1 MNLIPSLQVGK
12 SWLWHALFFGLL
24 LLIQVSL
31 ALFRDLPL
39 VTADESV
46 YLAHARFFSGT
57 APMPTLHGA
66 SFFAFG
72 YSLFL
77 VPAFWLFDSP
87 YSIYTASLVV
97 GAFLMS
103 TLYFSLYYVLA
114 SLLNTSS
121 RLAMLAAFITCL
133 YPPLLLRANFA
144 WAENAYVPGFM
155 LLTALFGALLR
166 HRSLR
171 IALAFGFLLGFMY
184 TIHARSL
191 PLIPIAL
198 LYVTVL
204 GLSRALP
211 WRIVSIAFG
220 ASAAILVATRLGID
234 HLKLIVTSDILENPI
249 RPVIAFLLSLQG
261 LHDFVLK
268 VNEQLLYLVHST
280 YGLFLVG
287 LIVVLYSLWQRGRE
301 GLSQFLHDASSASLA
316 FGVLAWLGTFF
327 LGAAWNSAF
336 SDDVVSLKGRF
347 IDGVS
352 MLFLALALV
361 GVIQDLHV
369 WSWQRGAVLL
379 LLLAGSTVAAIYSL
393 SVFPTTFFAPHSLG
407 IYPIFDIL
415 GPTTLTFVAYS
426 LAAAGGFAFFSLA
439 RGHWRFVA
447 VTAIACLFLLTSAY
461 GYFSAILPLQDRVA
475 RTSTLA
481 SYIRTYLG
489 SPPAIAYD
497 TTYYHPLTYFTYE
510 FLLPH
515 TRFIPFDGAAG
526 EKPPATVVIGGPR
539 WSDAES
545 HGAQFWQVE
554 PRVTTVGADQALWTL
569 PGPQQSD
576 LLQHVDYTNTVL
588 GGPLLPAWGIDTPQ
602 GRPVQ
607 TVWAVWQRS
616 FYHPEITTIET
627 SLVWFDADATLRIP
641 YGTRPPLAILLN
653 FINPAGEEKPLQ
665 IDVNGESIFA
675 GAIPSGNW
683 CEAFPLPVG
692 SGGSVNVELSRPTRE
707 LLLVRGITLLDH
719 VPDMQLRD
727 ITTGPL
733 PASGYRSQLALE
745 SPLYPQTLA
754 RNTMGTVS
762 LSVTNTSDQIWPTSC
777 EVGNRPGAVQLGIL
791 WFRKHSGDRRLSDR
805 IAEGRAA
812 LPYGLAPGRSLTL
825 TAILAP
831 FKQDGEPLPPGEYEV
846 WIGPVQEGVTW
857 FFQEGDDVLTLPVR
871 IIR

>member
-1 MNLIPSLQVGK
+1 MNLSPSFQLGK
-12 SWLWHALFFGLL
+12 NWLWHALFFGLL
-24 LLIQVSL
+24 LLIQVAL

-57 APMPTLHGA
+57 APMPTLYGSH
-66 SFFAFG
+66 FFAFG

-77 VPAFWLFDSP
+77 VPAFWLFESP
-87 YSIYTASLVV
+87 TTAYTASLVIS
-97 GAFLMS
+97 AFLMS
-103 TLYFSLYYVLA
+103 TLYLILYYVLV
-114 SLLNTSS
+114 SLLGISS
-121 RLAMLAAFITCL
+121 RLAMFVALITCL

-144 WAENAYVPGFM
+144 WAENAYIPGFM
-155 LLTALFGALLR
+155 LLIALFGTLLRQKSLRLALL
-166 HRSLR
+166 
-171 IALAFGFLLGFMY
+171 FGLLLGCMY

-191 PLIPIAL
+191 PLIPIAAIYL
-198 LYVTVL
+198 AVL
-204 GLSRALP
+204 GYFRVLRWRVVVVSLTVTALVLVST
-211 WRIVSIAFG
+211 RIV
-220 ASAAILVATRLGID
+220 VN
-234 HLKLIVTSDILENPI
+234 HLKLQSESGIPEMSMSA
-249 RPVIAFLLSLQG
+249 VISHILSLQG
-261 LHDFVLK
+261 LHDV
-268 VNEQLLYLVHST
+268 VHMANMQLLQVIQSSF
-280 YGLFLVG
+280 GLFLIGLLAVVHLLWRRLSNSPASFTNDVATATLTFFILAWMG
-287 LIVVLYSLWQRGRE
+287 TLALAAAHLANPIQHVFFLLGRYVDGISAPFLALGLSAVFSAHQRYPSRQGLTLIVLVVVSTLVAVL
-301 GLSQFLHDASSASLA
+301 GLSQFAPATSIP
-316 FGVLAWLGTFF
+316 
-327 LGAAWNSAF
+327 F
-336 SDDVVSLKGRF
+336 SIG
-347 IDGVS
+347 IYP
-352 MLFLALALV
+352 FLALLDSVPALICASAVAIV
-361 GVIQDLHV
+361 GF
-369 WSWQRGAVLL
+369 AVLM
-379 LLLAGSTVAAIYSL
+379 LATGRIRIMAVLAITV
-393 SVFPTTFFAPHSLG
+393 
-407 IYPIFDIL
+407 
-415 GPTTLTFVAYS
+415 
-426 LAAAGGFAFFSLA
+426 
-439 RGHWRFVA
+439 
-447 VTAIACLFLLTSAY
+447 LFLLTSAY
-461 GYFSAILPLQDRVA
+461 DYRFGIIPLQDRVA

-489 SPPAIAYD
+489 SPPTIAYD

-510 FLLPH
+510 YLLPH

-526 EKPPATVVIGGPR
+526 EKPPANVVIGGPR
-539 WSDAES
+539 WGDAES

-641 YGTRPPLAILLN
+641 YGTRPPQAILLN

-665 IDVNGESIFA
+665 IDVNGESLFA

-754 RNTMGTVS
+754 RNTMGTVR

-777 EVGNRPGAVQLGIL
+777 EVGNSPGAVQLGIL

-825 TAILAP
+825 TVILAP
-831 FKQDGEPLPPGEYEV
+831 VKQDGEPLPPGEYEV

-871 IIR
+871 IVR

>member
-1 MNLIPSLQVGK
+1 MNLSPSFQLGK

-31 ALFRDLPL
+31 ALFREQPL
-39 VTADESV
+39 RMSDEAV
-46 YLAHARFFSGT
+46 FLANALYLSGSG
-57 APMPTLHGA
+57 PMPTLHGA
-66 SFFAFG
+66 HYSAFG

-77 VPAFWLFDSP
+77 VPAYWIFDHP
-87 YSIYTASLVV
+87 NTIYTACLIIS
-97 GAFLMS
+97 AFLLS
-103 TLYFSLYYVLA
+103 TLYFGLYYVLK
-114 SLLNTSS
+114 SLLGTPS
-121 RLAMLAAFITCL
+121 RPAALAAFLTCL
-133 YPPLLLRANFA
+133 YPPILLRANFA
-144 WAENAYVPGFM
+144 WADAAYLPGFVF
-155 LLTALFGALLR
+155 LVALFSVLLR
-166 HRSLR
+166 QKSVRSS
-171 IALAFGFLLGFMY
+171 IVFGLLLGFMY
-184 TIHARSL
+184 TIHSRSL
-191 PLIPIAL
+191 PLIPVAVFYL
-198 LYVTVL
+198 VVL
-204 GLSRALP
+204 GLFRSLP
-211 WRIVSIAFG
+211 WRTV
-220 ASAAILVATRLGID
+220 SAALAATGLIFIGTRLAID
-234 HLKLIVTSDILENPI
+234 HLRMASGAAIPQNPVGPVFTHFLSAQGFLEIV
-249 RPVIAFLLSLQG
+249 A
-261 LHDFVLK
+261 K
-268 VNEQLLYLVHST
+268 ANEYVLYLVQTSF
-280 YGLFLVG
+280 GLFPVG
-287 LIVVLYSLWQRGRE
+287 ALAVGYVLWQRRST
-301 GLSQFLHDASSASLA
+301 GLRSLA
-316 FGVLAWLGTFF
+316 EDVPSATITFFLLAWLGTLA
-327 LGAAWNSAF
+327 LGAAFIASGKDQAQF
-336 SDDVVSLKGRF
+336 LIGGRY

-352 MLFLALALV
+352 AIFFGLGLV
-361 GVIQDLHV
+361 TIL
-369 WSWQRGAVLL
+369 RGMQLWTWRVAAFAVLS
-379 LLLAGSTVAAIYSL
+379 LAGMTLAAYFSPTLILTSVFEASAYPFLRVFGATPLAMVVASAVAA
-393 SVFPTTFFAPHSLG
+393 VG
-407 IYPIFDIL
+407 
-415 GPTTLTFVAYS
+415 FV
-426 LAAAGGFAFFSLA
+426 FFSLA
-439 RGHWRFVA
+439 RGRLRFAA
-447 VTAIACLFLLTSAY
+447 VTIIACFFLLTTAF
-461 GYFSAILPLQDRVA
+461 GYFFAILPLQDRVA
-475 RTSTLA
+475 RSSSLA
-481 SYIRTYLG
+481 SYIRAYLG

-497 TTYYHPLTYFTYE
+497 TASYHPLSYFSYE

-515 TRFIPFDGAAG
+515 SRFLPFNSAMG
-526 EKPPATVVIGGPR
+526 ELPPAPIVISSR
-539 WSDAES
+539 SWSDAATL
-545 HGAQFWQVE
+545 GAHFWQSE
-554 PRVTTVGADQALWTL
+554 PHVPLVGADQALWTL

-641 YGTRPPLAILLN
+641 YGTRPPQAILLN

-754 RNTMGTVS
+754 RNTMGTVR

-777 EVGNRPGAVQLGIL
+777 EIGNSPGAVQLGIL

-825 TAILAP
+825 TVILAP
-831 FKQDGEPLPPGEYEV
+831 VKQDGEPLPPGEYEV

-871 IIR
+871 IVR

>member
-57 APMPTLHGA
+57 APMPTLYGSH
-66 SFFAFG
+66 FFAFG

-77 VPAFWLFDSP
+77 VPAFWLFESP
-87 YSIYTASLVV
+87 TTAYTASLVIS
-97 GAFLMS
+97 AFLMS
-103 TLYFSLYYVLA
+103 TLYLILYYVLV
-114 SLLNTSS
+114 SLLGISS
-121 RLAMLAAFITCL
+121 RLAMFVALITCL

-144 WAENAYVPGFM
+144 WAENAYIPGFM
-155 LLTALFGALLR
+155 LLIALFGTLLRQKSLRLALL
-166 HRSLR
+166 
-171 IALAFGFLLGFMY
+171 FGLLLGCMY

-191 PLIPIAL
+191 PLIPIAAIYL
-198 LYVTVL
+198 AVL
-204 GLSRALP
+204 GYFRVLRWRVVVASLTVTALVLVST
-211 WRIVSIAFG
+211 RIV
-220 ASAAILVATRLGID
+220 VN
-234 HLKLIVTSDILENPI
+234 HLKLQSESGIPEMSMSA
-249 RPVIAFLLSLQG
+249 VISHILSLQG
-261 LHDFVLK
+261 LHDV
-268 VNEQLLYLVHST
+268 VHMANMQLLQVIQSSF
-280 YGLFLVG
+280 GLFLIGLLAVG
-287 LIVVLYSLWQRGRE
+287 HLLWRR
-301 GLSQFLHDASSASLA
+301 LSNSPASFTNDVATATLT
-316 FGVLAWLGTFF
+316 FFILAWMGTLALAAAHLANPIQHVFF
-327 LGAAWNSAF
+327 LLGRYVDGISAP
-336 SDDVVSLKGRF
+336 
-347 IDGVS
+347 
-352 MLFLALALV
+352 FLALGL
-361 GVIQDLHV
+361 
-369 WSWQRGAVLL
+369 SAVLSANQRYTL
-379 LLLAGSTVAAIYSL
+379 RQGLVLITLVAVSTLVAVLGLSL
-393 SVFPTTFFAPHSLG
+393 FAPATSVPFSIG
-407 IYPIFDIL
+407 IYPFLALLDSVPALICASA
-415 GPTTLTFVAYS
+415 VAIV
-426 LAAAGGFAFFSLA
+426 GFAVLMLA
-439 RGHWRFVA
+439 TGRIRIMA
-447 VTAIACLFLLTSAY
+447 VLAITVLFLLTSAY
-461 GYFSAILPLQDRVA
+461 DYRFGILPLQERVA

>member
-1 MNLIPSLQVGK
+1 MC
-12 SWLWHALFFGLL
+12 
-24 LLIQVSL
+24 
-31 ALFRDLPL
+31 
-39 VTADESV
+39 
-46 YLAHARFFSGT
+46 FS
-57 APMPTLHGA
+57 
-66 SFFAFG
+66 S
-72 YSLFL
+72 
-77 VPAFWLFDSP
+77 
-87 YSIYTASLVV
+87 
-97 GAFLMS
+97 
-103 TLYFSLYYVLA
+103 
-114 SLLNTSS
+114 
-121 RLAMLAAFITCL
+121 
-133 YPPLLLRANFA
+133 
-144 WAENAYVPGFM
+144 
-155 LLTALFGALLR
+155 
-166 HRSLR
+166 
-171 IALAFGFLLGFMY
+171 
-184 TIHARSL
+184 
-191 PLIPIAL
+191 
-198 LYVTVL
+198 
-204 GLSRALP
+204 
-211 WRIVSIAFG
+211 
-220 ASAAILVATRLGID
+220 
-234 HLKLIVTSDILENPI
+234 
-249 RPVIAFLLSLQG
+249 
-261 LHDFVLK
+261 
-268 VNEQLLYLVHST
+268 
-280 YGLFLVG
+280 
-287 LIVVLYSLWQRGRE
+287 
-301 GLSQFLHDASSASLA
+301 
-316 FGVLAWLGTFF
+316 
-327 LGAAWNSAF
+327 
-336 SDDVVSLKGRF
+336 
-347 IDGVS
+347 
-352 MLFLALALV
+352 
-361 GVIQDLHV
+361 
-369 WSWQRGAVLL
+369 
-379 LLLAGSTVAAIYSL
+379 
-393 SVFPTTFFAPHSLG
+393 
-407 IYPIFDIL
+407 
-415 GPTTLTFVAYS
+415 S
-426 LAAAGGFAFFSLA
+426 LAAAGVSNYG
-439 RGHWRFVA
+439 VA
-447 VTAIACLFLLTSAY
+447 AIAGLFLLTSAY
-461 GYFSAILPLQDRVA
+461 GYLFAILPLQERVA

-489 SPPAIAYD
+489 APEAIAYD

-510 FLLPH
+510 YLLPH

-526 EKPPATVVIGGPR
+526 EKPPANVVIGGPR
-539 WSDAES
+539 WGDAES

-641 YGTRPPLAILLN
+641 YGTRPPQAILLN

-754 RNTMGTVS
+754 RNTMGTVR

-777 EVGNRPGAVQLGIL
+777 EVGNSPGAVQLGIL

-825 TAILAP
+825 TVILAP
-831 FKQDGEPLPPGEYEV
+831 VKQDGEPLPPGEYEV

-871 IIR
+871 IVR

>member
-57 APMPTLHGA
+57 APMPTLYGSH
-66 SFFAFG
+66 FFAFG

-77 VPAFWLFDSP
+77 VPAFWLFESP
-87 YSIYTASLVV
+87 TTAYTASLVIS
-97 GAFLMS
+97 AFLMS
-103 TLYFSLYYVLA
+103 TLYLILYYVLV
-114 SLLNTSS
+114 SLLGISS
-121 RLAMLAAFITCL
+121 RLAMFVALITCL

-144 WAENAYVPGFM
+144 WAENAYIPGFM
-155 LLTALFGALLR
+155 LLIALFGTLLRQKSLRLALL
-166 HRSLR
+166 
-171 IALAFGFLLGFMY
+171 FGLLLGCMY

-191 PLIPIAL
+191 PLIPIAAIYL
-198 LYVTVL
+198 AVL
-204 GLSRALP
+204 GYFRVLRWRVVVASLTVTALVLVST
-211 WRIVSIAFG
+211 RIV
-220 ASAAILVATRLGID
+220 VN
-234 HLKLIVTSDILENPI
+234 HLKLQSESGIPEMSMSA
-249 RPVIAFLLSLQG
+249 VISHILSLQG
-261 LHDFVLK
+261 LHDV
-268 VNEQLLYLVHST
+268 VHMANMQLLQVIQSSF
-280 YGLFLVG
+280 GLFLIGLLAVG
-287 LIVVLYSLWQRGRE
+287 HLLWRR
-301 GLSQFLHDASSASLA
+301 LSNSPASFTNDVATATLT
-316 FGVLAWLGTFF
+316 FFILAWMGTLALAAAHLANPIQHVFF
-327 LGAAWNSAF
+327 LLGRYVDGISAP
-336 SDDVVSLKGRF
+336 
-347 IDGVS
+347 
-352 MLFLALALV
+352 FLALGL
-361 GVIQDLHV
+361 
-369 WSWQRGAVLL
+369 SAVLSANQRYTL
-379 LLLAGSTVAAIYSL
+379 RQGLVLITLVAVSTLVAVLGLSL
-393 SVFPTTFFAPHSLG
+393 FAPATSVPFSIG
-407 IYPIFDIL
+407 IYPFLALLDSVPALICASA
-415 GPTTLTFVAYS
+415 VAIV
-426 LAAAGGFAFFSLA
+426 GFAVLMLA
-439 RGHWRFVA
+439 TGRIRIMA
-447 VTAIACLFLLTSAY
+447 VLAITVLFLLTSAY
-461 GYFSAILPLQDRVA
+461 DYRFGILPLQERVA

-545 HGAQFWQVE
+545 HGAQFLAG
-554 PRVTTVGADQALWTL
+554 GAQGHHGGGRSSSLDTARTAAIRPPPARGLHEHRTWRPPAPCLGYRYASRQA
-569 PGPQQSD
+569 GANS
-576 LLQHVDYTNTVL
+576 L
-588 GGPLLPAWGIDTPQ
+588 GCMAAQLLPSGN
-602 GRPVQ
+602 
-607 TVWAVWQRS
+607 
-616 FYHPEITTIET
+616 YHYRNII
-627 SLVWFDADATLRIP
+627 SWFDSDATLRIP

>member
-1 MNLIPSLQVGK
+1 MNLIPSFQVGK
-12 SWLWHALFFGLL
+12 SWLWHGLFFGLL

-57 APMPTLHGA
+57 APMPTLYGSH
-66 SFFAFG
+66 FFAFG

-77 VPAFWLFDSP
+77 VPAFWLFESP
-87 YSIYTASLVV
+87 TTAYTASLVIS
-97 GAFLMS
+97 AFLMS
-103 TLYFSLYYVLA
+103 TLYLILYYVLVC
-114 SLLNTSS
+114 LLGISS
-121 RLAMLAAFITCL
+121 RLAMFVALITCL

-144 WAENAYVPGFM
+144 WAENAYLPGFM
-155 LLTALFGALLR
+155 LLIALFGTLLRQKSLRLALL
-166 HRSLR
+166 
-171 IALAFGFLLGFMY
+171 FGLLLGFMY

-191 PLIPIAL
+191 PLIPIAAIYL
-198 LYVTVL
+198 AVL
-204 GLSRALP
+204 GYFRVLR
-211 WRIVSIAFG
+211 WRIVAVSLTVTA
-220 ASAAILVATRLGID
+220 LVVVSTRIVVN
-234 HLKLIVTSDILENPI
+234 HLKLQGETEIPEISMSA
-249 RPVIAFLLSLQG
+249 VISHLLSLQG
-261 LHDFVLK
+261 LHDVVHMANMQVLQ
-268 VNEQLLYLVHST
+268 VIQSS

-287 LIVVLYSLWQRGRE
+287 LLAVVHLLWNRLRNSPASFTNDVATATLTFFILAWMGTLALAAAHLANPIQHVFFLLGRYVDGISAPLLALGLSAVLGAHQRYTSRQGLILIVLVAVSTLVAVL
-301 GLSQFLHDASSASLA
+301 GLSQFVPATSIP
-316 FGVLAWLGTFF
+316 
-327 LGAAWNSAF
+327 F
-336 SDDVVSLKGRF
+336 SIG
-347 IDGVS
+347 IYP
-352 MLFLALALV
+352 FLALLDSVPALICASAVAIV
-361 GVIQDLHV
+361 GF
-369 WSWQRGAVLL
+369 AVLM
-379 LLLAGSTVAAIYSL
+379 LATGRTRIMAVLAITV
-393 SVFPTTFFAPHSLG
+393 
-407 IYPIFDIL
+407 
-415 GPTTLTFVAYS
+415 
-426 LAAAGGFAFFSLA
+426 
-439 RGHWRFVA
+439 
-447 VTAIACLFLLTSAY
+447 LFLLTSAY
-461 GYFSAILPLQDRVA
+461 DYRFGILPLQDRVA

-489 SPPAIAYD
+489 SPAAIAYD

-510 FLLPH
+510 YLLPH

-554 PRVTTVGADQALWTL
+554 PRITTVGASQALWTL

-616 FYHPEITTIET
+616 FYHFEKTTTES

-641 YGTRPPLAILLN
+641 YGTRPPQAILLN
-653 FINPAGEEKPLQ
+653 FINPAGEGKPLQ
-665 IDVNGESIFA
+665 IDVNGESLFA
-675 GAIPSGNW
+675 GTIPPGNW
-683 CEAFPLPVG
+683 CKAFTLPVG

-727 ITTGPL
+727 MNTGPL

-754 RNTMGTVS
+754 RSTMGTVR
-762 LSVTNTSDQIWPTSC
+762 LTVTNTSDQTWPTSC
-777 EVGNRPGAVQLGIL
+777 EVGNSPGAVQLGIL

-825 TAILAP
+825 TAIIAP
-831 FKQDGEPLPPGEYEV
+831 VKQDGDPLSPGEYEV

-857 FFQEGDDVLTLPVR
+857 FFQEGDEVLTLPVR
-871 IIR
+871 IVR